1 MECDAPPQP
10 AAVNETLTDDVAAL
24 KKKLTEE
31 VTKEVET
38 FQVHF

>member
-10 AAVNETLTDDVAAL
+10 AAVNETLTDNFAAL

-31 VTKEVET
+31 VTTEFET
-38 FQVHF
+38 FEVHF